1 MHFQLI
7 KDDFYNNILGK
18 IEYYF
23 SSFYS
28 VFDKED
34 GIYPILGEL
43 GSFIL
48 NNFHR
53 KEIEKAT
60 IAFINEAIEL
70 GGSETQDVMIL
81 QLFQQ
86 FYKNK
91 YITDD
96 IRKGLKSKSL
106 ALFDKSFEEY
116 KSFYNLNQ

>member
-23 SSFYS
+23 PSFHS
-28 VFDKED
+28 IFHKED

-48 NNFHR
+48 NNFRR

-86 FYKNK
+86 FYENE